1 MIKSENPVLFVA
13 EISANHLGSFE
24 RAKELVK
31 SAAKSGAN
39 AVKFQTYTPDTM
51 TLNLPNFSV
60 SEGHDLWG
68 GRSLYDLYKEAMT
81 PWEWHS
87 ELFALANSLGVTPFS
102 SPFDGTAVDF
112 LEEIG
117 CSIYKVASLET
128 GDIPLIKKI
137 GETGKPTIMST
148 GATE

>member
-51 TLNLPNFSV
+51 TLNLPNFINGLFCETNPIAV
-60 SEGHDLWG
+60 KYL
-68 GRSLYDLYKEAMT
+68 LYHMGIFANNVLRLPMT
-81 PWEWHS
+81 PLDEKYHEQVVNS
-87 ELFALANSLGVTPFS
+87 YETTLELQ
-102 SPFDGTAVDF
+102 
-112 LEEIG
+112 
-117 CSIYKVASLET
+117 
-128 GDIPLIKKI
+128 IKYLTKN
-137 GETGKPTIMST
+137 KK
-148 GATE
+148 